1 MSRSLLFYLFC
12 QGMWHSHVA
21 EKEKVRRSCVD
32 VAQEVQLRRRTVV
45 PWTPFVTR
53 VTCLRA
59 SLRAAGVTLCF
70 PSFICFCICIRL
82 ITNSVAQTG
91 TLDSSNVDNLH
102 SSLPSMV
109 ARSTVARFLPSLVVD
124 GVLLK
129 KTLCAPHVFSVPP
142 YLDSPR
148 CVRSTAHLGCCV
160 FVRERTLGER
170 ALTGS
175 TLDVPEP
182 APWSPLV
189 DLSVLQCQ
197 RVEGTC

>member
-1 MSRSLLFYLFC
+1 M
-12 QGMWHSHVA
+12 
-21 EKEKVRRSCVD
+21 
-32 VAQEVQLRRRTVV
+32 RRRTVV
-45 PWTPFVTR
+45 PWTPFVIR

-82 ITNSVAQTG
+82 ITNSVAQTR
-91 TLDSSNVDNLH
+91 TLDSSNAESLH

-109 ARSTVARFLPSLVVD
+109 ARSMVARYLPSLVVD

-148 CVRSTAHLGCCV
+148 CVRSTCAGADPRREGTDGKHSGCARACTMVSACGSVCPSVSAH
-160 FVRERTLGER
+160 
-170 ALTGS
+170 
-175 TLDVPEP
+175 DVW
-182 APWSPLV
+182 ARW
-189 DLSVLQCQ
+189 
-197 RVEGTC
+197 VEGTC